1 MENSFE
7 NKSLKRSIKRFLM
20 LEHKRLRHTSL
31 FITALIIIIC
41 GESFTQEIPSLITY
55 IHPKPGAD
63 YITPQSSILIKFS
76 SNYKNNLKSSDFQF
90 RVFGEKSGLH
100 TGEIIISDNTI
111 IFKPSSIFKT
121 SDKVFVSIIAR
132 MSDWND
138 SLKFSFTTSNIK
150 EFDQEIFLS
159 VSDDQKLMKQL
170 NNNKSE
176 IETNGEVSIINGV
189 SVPSDFPHFEPD
201 ILNNGIAEGRIFLNN
216 WIGSPYIMILENDGT
231 PYFYQRVE
239 ERSRDFKVQPNGL
252 LTRRYIADLY
262 GFVGMDSNYT
272 VIDTFLCTNGYGTDE
287 HELYM
292 LEDGHYF
299 LIALGYRQVD
309 MSAIVLGGDPYANV
323 IDNHIQEFDENH
335 NLVFEWLSYDY
346 FNIIDAVHEDL
357 TQHTID
363 YVHMNSIAVD
373 YDGNIIIS
381 SRHLSEVTKI
391 NRQTGE
397 IIWRLGGENND
408 FAFIDDIFGL
418 SYQHYTRPI
427 EGKPNHY
434 LIFDNGNYH
443 NPLFSRAVEFQLD
456 TLNMTASKIWEYRHT
471 PDRYTPWM
479 GNAQRLPNGNTLINY
494 ADGSLPKATEVSES
508 GEIVYEGNF
517 VNYIHCYRAFRF
529 EWESIVD
536 KPYLI
541 VEAYPTNVTLIYNKF
556 GDNTIE
562 KYVVYAGLDENSLLS
577 VDTTLNTFIELSE
590 LENHTRYYFGI
601 TAIDSSGTESQ
612 LSNIENVLV
621 NFTPP
626 GENYLING
634 DFSDNDNNWIFN
646 VFNTADASGGVNSSE
661 EYEIN
666 INNGGTERWHIQLS
680 QNNIPLIQGR
690 TYQFEFDARASA
702 QRVLDAKLERNGPLY
717 ENYSQNGPSLIT
729 TQMQHFS
736 YQFEMQHPSDYEA
749 RVMFNCGNDNNDLY
763 FDNISLKEIVTS
775 IVEETDFIF
784 TEYVL
789 NNNYPNPFNPT
800 TKISFSIADNGYTI
814 LKIYDVLGN
823 EISTLIKKELVAGRY
838 DVDFDAS
845 NLPSGIYFYRLQVY
859 APGRAGSFVE
869 TKKMVL
875 MK

>member
-1 MENSFE
+1 
-7 NKSLKRSIKRFLM
+7 M
-20 LEHKRLRHTSL
+20 LIRKEVYNINLL
-31 FITALIIIIC
+31 LAAVFILISAEAL
-41 GESFTQEIPSLITY
+41 TQVQPAPITY

-63 YITPQSSILIKFS
+63 YITLQSSILIKL
-76 SNYKNNLKSSDFQF
+76 SNSYKNNLKSSDFQF
-90 RVFGEKSGLH
+90 NVLGEKSGLH
-100 TGEIIISDNTI
+100 TGGTTVSDNTI
-111 IFKPSSIFKT
+111 IFNTSSNFST
-121 SDKVFVSIIAR
+121 SEKVIVSIITR
-132 MSDWND
+132 LPDWCD
-138 SLKFSFTTSNIK
+138 SIKFSFTTSNIK
-150 EFDQEIFLS
+150 EFDPEIFLS
-159 VSDDQKLMKQL
+159 VSDEEKLLKQL
-170 NNNKSE
+170 QNNKSE
-176 IETNGEVSIINGV
+176 LKTNGEVRIINGV
-189 SVPSDFPHFEPD
+189 SVPSDFPHFEPG

-216 WIGSPYIMILENDGT
+216 WQGSPYIMILENDGT

-239 ERSRDFKVQPNGL
+239 QRSRDFKVQPNGL
-252 LTRRYIADLY
+252 LTRRYIPELY
-262 GFVGMDSNYT
+262 GYVGMDSNYT
-272 VIDTFLCTNGYGTDE
+272 VIDTFMCTNGYGTDE
-287 HELYM
+287 HEIYM

-309 MSAIVLGGDPYANV
+309 MSLIVPGGDPEAIV
-323 IDNHIQEFDENH
+323 IDNHIQEFDANH

-418 SYQHYTRPI
+418 SYQHYTRPV
-427 EGKPNHY
+427 EAKPNHY
-434 LIFDNGNYH
+434 IIFDNGNYH
-443 NPLFSRAVEFQLD
+443 YPQFSRAVEFQID

-479 GNAQRLPNGNTLINY
+479 GSAQRLPNGNTLINY
-494 ADGSLPKATEVSES
+494 ADGSLPKATEVSEF

-517 VNYIHCYRAFRF
+517 VNYIHCYRTFRF

-556 GDNTIE
+556 GDNSIE
-562 KYVVYAGLDENSLLS
+562 KYIVYAGLDENMLIP
-577 VDTTLNTFIELSE
+577 VDTTYNTFIELTE
-590 LENHTRYYFGI
+590 LENHTRYYFAI
-601 TAIDSSGTESQ
+601 TAIDSSGNESQ

-626 GENYLING
+626 GENYLVNG
-634 DFSDNDNNWIFN
+634 DFSNGHVNWIFN
-646 VFNTADASGGVNSSE
+646 VFNNANASGGVNSSE

-666 INNGGTERWHIQLS
+666 INNGGSERWHIQLS
-680 QNNIPLIQGR
+680 QNNVPLIMGR
-690 TYQFEFDARASA
+690 TYKFEFDARASA
-702 QRVLDAKLERNGPLY
+702 QRVLDAKLERNGPPY
-717 ENYSQNGPSLIT
+717 ENYSQNGPLLLS
-729 TQMQHFS
+729 TQMEHYS

-749 RVMFNCGNDNNDLY
+749 RVMFNCGDDNNDLY

-775 IVEETDFIF
+775 IEEDKDFII
-784 TEYVL
+784 TEYFL

-800 TKISFSIADNGYTI
+800 TKISFSIAIKGFTN

-823 EISTLIKKELVAGRY
+823 EITTLINSELAAGKY
-838 DVDFDAS
+838 DVDFNAEV
-845 NLPSGIYFYRLQVY
+845 LPSGIYFYRLSVNNF
-859 APGRAGSFVE
+859 SK
-869 TKKMVL
+869 TKKMIL
-875 MK
+875 LK

>member
-1 MENSFE
+1 
-7 NKSLKRSIKRFLM
+7 M
-20 LEHKRLRHTSL
+20 LEHKTLRHTKL
-31 FITALIIIIC
+31 FLTALIILIC

-76 SNYKNNLKSSDFQF
+76 NNYKNNLNSANFHF

-100 TGEIIISDNTI
+100 TGETIIHENTI
-111 IFKPSSIFKT
+111 SFKPGSIFKT
-121 SDKVFVSIIAR
+121 SEKVFVSFIAQ
-132 MSDWND
+132 MPDWND
-138 SLKFSFTTSNIK
+138 SLKFFFTTGNIRDF
-150 EFDQEIFLS
+150 EPEILLS
-159 VSDDQKLMKQL
+159 VSDDEKFL
-170 NNNKSE
+170 NQSQNNKSE
-176 IETNGEVSIINGV
+176 LKTIGEVTTINGV
-189 SVPSDFPHFEPD
+189 SVPSDFPHFEPG
-201 ILNNGIAEGRIFLNN
+201 IFNTGIADGRIFLNN
-216 WIGSPYIMILENDGT
+216 WNWSGTPYIMILENDGT

-239 ERSRDFKVQPNGL
+239 ERARDFKVQPNGL

-287 HELYM
+287 HEIYM

-309 MSAIVLGGDPYANV
+309 MSVIVTGGDPNANV
-323 IDNHIQEFDENH
+323 IDNHIQEFDADH
-335 NLVFEWLSYDY
+335 KLVFEWLSYDY
-346 FNIIDAVHEDL
+346 FNIIDAVHENL

-381 SRHLSEVTKI
+381 SRHQSEVTKI

-408 FAFIDDIFGL
+408 FAFIDDNFEI
-418 SYQHYTRPI
+418 SYQHFARPV

-434 LIFDNGNYH
+434 IIFDNGNYH
-443 NPLFSRAVEFQLD
+443 NPQFSRAVEFQLD
-456 TLNMTASKIWEYRHT
+456 TLNMTASKVWEYRHT

-517 VNYIHCYRAFRF
+517 VNYTHCYRTYRF

-536 KPYLI
+536 EPYLI
-541 VEAYPTNVTLIYNKF
+541 VEAYPANVTLIYNKF

-562 KYVVYAGLDENSLLS
+562 KYVVFAGLDEYSLIP
-577 VDTTLNTFIELSE
+577 VDTVYNTFIELTE

-601 TAIDSSGTESQ
+601 TAIDSSGNESQ
-612 LSNIENVLV
+612 ISNIENVLV

-626 GENYLING
+626 GENYLVNG
-634 DFSDNDNNWIFN
+634 DFSNGDVNWIFN
-646 VFNTADASGGVNSSE
+646 VFNNANASGGVNSSE

-666 INNGGTERWHIQLS
+666 IVNGGTERWHVQLS
-680 QNNIPLIQGR
+680 QNNVPLITGR
-690 TYQFEFDARASA
+690 TYLFEFDARASA
-702 QRVLDAKLERNGPLY
+702 QRIIDAKLERNGPLY
-717 ENYSQNGPSLIT
+717 ENYSQNGPSLLS
-729 TQMQHFS
+729 TQMQHYSF
-736 YQFEMQHPSDYEA
+736 QFEMQHPSDYEA
-749 RVMFNCGNDNNDLY
+749 RVIFNCGNDNNDLY

-775 IVEETDFIF
+775 VVEETDFIF

-789 NNNYPNPFNPT
+789 NNNYPNPFNPIS
-800 TKISFSIADNGYTI
+800 KISFNIADKGYTL

-823 EISTLIKKELVAGRY
+823 EITTLIKKELAAGRY
-838 DVDFDAS
+838 DVDFDGS
-845 NLPSGIYFYRLQVY
+845 NLPSGIYFYRLSVNNFSQ
-859 APGRAGSFVE
+859 
-869 TKKMVL
+869 TKKMIL
-875 MK
+875 LK

>member
-1 MENSFE
+1 MLNY
-7 NKSLKRSIKRFLM
+7 KRVCHIKLI
-20 LEHKRLRHTSL
+20 LTAL
-31 FITALIIIIC
+31 FIFISVEAL
-41 GESFTQEIPSLITY
+41 TQEKPSLITF
-55 IHPKPGAD
+55 IHPKPGAE
-63 YITPQSSILIKFS
+63 YVTPQSGILIKFS
-76 SNYKNNLKSSDFQF
+76 NNYKNNLKSSDFHF
-90 RVFGEKSGLH
+90 SVFGEKSGLH
-100 TGEIIISDNTI
+100 NGETIVSDNTI

-121 SDKVFVSIIAR
+121 SEKIFVSFIAR
-132 MSDWND
+132 LTDWND
-138 SLKFSFTTSNIK
+138 SLKFSFTTSYIN
-150 EFDQEIFLS
+150 EFEPEIFLS
-159 VSDDQKLMKQL
+159 VSDDEKFFKQL
-170 NNNKSE
+170 QNSKSDL
-176 IETNGEVSIINGV
+176 ETKGEVTTINGV

-216 WIGSPYIMILENDGT
+216 WQGSPYIMILENDGT

-239 ERSRDFKVQPNGL
+239 ERARDFKVQPNGL

-272 VIDTFLCTNGYGTDE
+272 VIDTFLCANSYGTDE
-287 HELYM
+287 HEIYM

-309 MSAIVLGGDPYANV
+309 MSVIVSGGDPNATV
-323 IDNHIQEFDENH
+323 IDNHVQEFDADH

-363 YVHMNSIAVD
+363 YIHMNSIAVD

-397 IIWRLGGENND
+397 IIWHLGGENND
-408 FAFIDDIFGL
+408 FAFINDNFGI
-418 SYQHYTRPI
+418 SYQHFARPV

-434 LIFDNGNYH
+434 TIFDNGNYH
-443 NPLFSRAVEFQLD
+443 NPHFSRAVEFQLD
-456 TLNMTASKIWEYRHT
+456 TLNKTASKVWEYRHAS
-471 PDRYTPWM
+471 DRYTPWM

-517 VNYIHCYRAFRF
+517 VNYTHCYRTYRF

-562 KYVVYAGLDENSLLS
+562 KYVVFAGLDENSLIP
-577 VDTTLNTFIELSE
+577 VDTAYNTFIELTE

-601 TAIDSSGTESQ
+601 TAIDSSGNESQ
-612 LSNIENVLV
+612 ISNIENVLV

-626 GENYLING
+626 SENYLVNG
-634 DFSDNDNNWIFN
+634 DFSNGDANWIFN
-646 VFNTADASGGVNSSE
+646 VFNPADASGGVNSSE

-666 INNGGTERWHIQLS
+666 INNGGSERWHIQLS
-680 QNNIPLIQGR
+680 QNNIPLIMGR
-690 TYQFEFDARASA
+690 TYQFEFDARATA
-702 QRVLDAKLERNGPLY
+702 QRVVDAKLERNGPPY
-717 ENYSQNGPSLIT
+717 ENYSQNGPSLVT
-729 TQMQHFS
+729 TQMQHYSF
-736 YQFEMQHPSDYEA
+736 QFEMQHPSDYET
-749 RVMFNCGNDNNDLY
+749 RVIFNCGADSNDLY

-775 IVEETDFIF
+775 IVEETDIIF
-784 TEYVL
+784 TEHSL

-800 TKISFSIADNGYTI
+800 TNISFSITDNGFTI

-823 EISTLIKKELVAGRY
+823 EIATLINSELSPGKYNVEFSAIGGSSSGGN
-838 DVDFDAS
+838 ATS
-845 NLPSGIYFYRLQVY
+845 LPSGIYFYRLSVNN
-859 APGRAGSFVE
+859 FTI

-875 MK
+875 LK

>member
-1 MENSFE
+1 
-7 NKSLKRSIKRFLM
+7 
-20 LEHKRLRHTSL
+20 L
-31 FITALIIIIC
+31 F
-41 GESFTQEIPSLITY
+41 
-55 IHPKPGAD
+55 
-63 YITPQSSILIKFS
+63 
-76 SNYKNNLKSSDFQF
+76 SDE
-90 RVFGEKSGLH
+90 EKL
-100 TGEIIISDNTI
+100 
-111 IFKPSSIFKT
+111 
-121 SDKVFVSIIAR
+121 
-132 MSDWND
+132 
-138 SLKFSFTTSNIK
+138 L
-150 EFDQEIFLS
+150 
-159 VSDDQKLMKQL
+159 KQL
-170 NNNKSE
+170 QNNKYDLK
-176 IETNGEVSIINGV
+176 TKDEVTTINGV
-189 SVPSDFPHFEPD
+189 SVPSDFPHFEPA
-201 ILNNGIAEGRIFLNN
+201 IINTGITDGRIFLNN
-216 WIGSPYIMILENDGT
+216 WQGSPYIMILENDGT

-239 ERSRDFKVQPNGL
+239 QRARDFKVQPNGL
-252 LTRRYIADLY
+252 LTRRYITNLY

-309 MSAIVLGGDPYANV
+309 MSLIVPGGDPEAIV

-363 YVHMNSIAVD
+363 YIHMNSIAVD

-408 FAFIDDIFGL
+408 FAFINDNFGI
-418 SYQHYTRPI
+418 SYQHFARPV

-434 LIFDNGNYH
+434 TIFDNGNYH
-443 NPLFSRAVEFQLD
+443 NLHFSRAVEFHLD
-456 TLNMTASKIWEYRHT
+456 TLNMTASKVWEYRHA

-517 VNYIHCYRAFRF
+517 VNYNHCYRTFRF

-562 KYVVYAGLDENSLLS
+562 KYVVFAGLDENSLIP
-577 VDTTLNTFIELSE
+577 VDTAYNTFINLTE

-601 TAIDSSGTESQ
+601 TAIDSSGNESQ
-612 LSNIENVLV
+612 ISNIENVLV

-626 GENYLING
+626 GENYLNNG
-634 DFSDNDNNWIFN
+634 DFSNGDVNWIFN
-646 VFNTADASGGVNSSE
+646 FFDGAIASGGVNSSE

-666 INNGGTERWHIQLS
+666 ISNGGTEGWHVQLS
-680 QNNIPLIQGR
+680 QNNIPLIMGR
-690 TYQFEFDARASA
+690 TYRFEFDARASA
-702 QRVLDAKLERNGPLY
+702 QRVIDAKLERNGPPY
-717 ENYSQNGPSLIT
+717 ENYSQNGSSLIS
-729 TQMQHFS
+729 TQMQHYS
-736 YQFEMQHPSDYEA
+736 YQFVMQHPSDYEA
-749 RVMFNCGNDNNDLY
+749 RVMFNCGDDNNDLY

-775 IVEETDFIF
+775 IGEGTDFIF

-800 TKISFSIADNGYTI
+800 TTIKYQIPEQSFVT
-814 LKIYDVLGN
+814 LKIYDALGN
-823 EISTLIKKELVAGRY
+823 EITTLVDEEKPAGTY
-838 DVDFDAS
+838 EVEFS
-845 NLPSGIYFYRLQVY
+845 VGQNSILSLSSGIYFYQLRTGEFIQ
-859 APGRAGSFVE
+859 

-875 MK
+875 LK